1 MAMGKKGLGKGLDA
15 LLGDYNEPQ
24 AAGLQEMD
32 IYLIDTNEGQPR
44 KTFDKE
50 SLRSLRSR

>member
-32 IYLIDTNEGQPR
+32 IYLIDTNEGQPARPLTR
-44 KTFDKE
+44 K
-50 SLRSLRSR
+50 SWRSLRSP